1 MSHNIAS
8 VLPLPL
14 AGVNQE
20 TQELHIR
27 KALSGGPRKCN
38 TGDTDSGKTKSSK
51 EEKESGMYKG
61 KSHKV
66 VKVFWQKSWWTLM
79 QERDIFP

>member
-1 MSHNIAS
+1 MSHKIPS

-20 TQELHIR
+20 TQELQIR

-51 EEKESGMYKG
+51 EE
-61 KSHKV
+61 
-66 VKVFWQKSWWTLM
+66 
-79 QERDIFP
+79 